1 MTHCIIGRMLVYAG
15 CAALQ
20 KSKYVIVVQ
29 MAVQAGCG
37 ALVSMV
43 QAGRKALLS
52 ISLVAKESHDA
63 RLLCSIRQRA
73 FQLLGF
79 TVSDTVCK
87 SKLCHWIF
95 LLGVQLGYLLIKL
108 NFLFFQLRHSVV
120 DVCSLLAYGG
130 DCRCVRVPACH
141 YLGVEAR
148 KAADALS

>member
-1 MTHCIIGRMLVYAG
+1 
-15 CAALQ
+15 
-20 KSKYVIVVQ
+20 
-29 MAVQAGCG
+29 MASIR
-37 ALVSMV
+37 ALV
-43 QAGRKALLS
+43 G
-52 ISLVAKESHDA
+52 KESHDA
-63 RLLCSIRQRA
+63 RLLCSIWQRA
-73 FQLLGF
+73 FELLGIAV
-79 TVSDTVCK
+79 TDTLCK
-87 SKLCHWIF
+87 SRFCPWVF